1 MKLVTIKGE
10 REVLGRNAAMKLML
24 KKFADETRAARPR
37 KKPIELP
44 GFLPDFEFEP
54 WRKFGS

>member
-1 MKLVTIKGE
+1 
-10 REVLGRNAAMKLML
+10 ML